1 MAKIG
6 DILKQPEPGWKR
18 FDDTNPLISYKGTN
32 WHLLSRG
39 VVPNCYNETQMCQR
53 DDPSKGSVEFS
64 FNGTGIRV
72 ITTQQM
78 NRSPDVFVE
87 IDGVPSGSY
96 SSGDFLTIRNQVLF
110 YERVGLSDGV
120 HTIKLTGS
128 YMEMD
133 AFDIFRGDIIPPP
146 IKVGDILK
154 QPEPGWKRYD
164 DNNSFITY
172 EGDWRKNESSSA
184 AYSGKYHLCSGK
196 SKINFSF
203 VGSKLRIIGGTHR
216 SWTGTVYV
224 EIDGEICGSYNMV
237 DSDSWGEYSILLY
250 EKNNLQYITH
260 NVVLYADEIS
270 SLDAID
276 IDDTGRLLPP
286 RPKVSLYKKQS
297 GKILMDDFNSI
308 NPEWIISP
316 SDSFSIAARKGFM
329 RLNHSADRDVMLLID
344 KPQGDIAIQVI
355 ADYTPDVEGDKG
367 GLIIYQNT
375 DNKIEFLESHSMN
388 FSKEHQE
395 WLATSTGEQW
405 DFYSKVDATFDYADS
420 DKLDATKIGVVLKKG
435 GADSYKPLDIDRI
448 LITSGHK
455 LKLRQLFPDNKVIL
469 KDENGTTLSI
479 NQVGRLNTGIDI
491 NLPSLEFQGS
501 IEVYDEQNRL
511 IAEKK
516 TLFYGGDIYNMGSP
530 IKIIMESK
538 ELNDT
543 GPTDLGY
550 MIEGKRVIK
559 MIVQNENSVA
569 VQNLKISIEQYME
582 KVGYTWADISL
593 DNLAWVKQISINTLG
608 ANSFREFWVLVTK
621 DLNYIGF
628 EPILFNIK
636 LQHD

>member
-32 WHLLSRG
+32 WRLFSRG
-39 VVPNCYNETQMCQR
+39 TVPNNYNETQMCQR

-87 IDGVPSGSY
+87 IDGVASGRY
-96 SSGDFLTIRNQVLF
+96 SPGDFLMIKNQVLF
-110 YERVGLSDGV
+110 YEKVGLSDGV
-120 HTIKLTGS
+120 HTIKLTGN

-133 AFDIFRGDIIPPP
+133 AFDILKGDIIPPP
-146 IKVGDILK
+146 IKVGDTLK
-154 QPEPGWKRYD
+154 EPELDWKRYD

-172 EGDWRKNESSSA
+172 EGDWQINESSSA

-196 SKINFSF
+196 SKISFSF
-203 VGSKLRIIGGTHR
+203 VGSKLRILGGTNR
-216 SWTGTVYV
+216 YWTGTVNV
-224 EIDGEICGSYNMV
+224 EIDGEKCGSYTM
-237 DSDSWGEYSILLY
+237 DDPDSWGEFSILLY
-250 EKNNLQYITH
+250 EKNDLQYTTH
-260 NVVLYADEIS
+260 NVVVYADEIS
-270 SLDAID
+270 TLDALD
-276 IDDTGRLLPP
+276 IDDTGKLLPP

-297 GKILMDDFNSI
+297 GKILVDDFDSI

-316 SDSFSIAARKGFM
+316 SDSFSIAARKSFI
-329 RLNHSADRDVMLLID
+329 RLNHTADKDVMLLID
-344 KPQGDIAIQVI
+344 KPQGDIAIQVT
-355 ADYTPDVEGDKG
+355 ADYIPDVKGDKG
-367 GLIIYQNT
+367 GLIIYQNA
-375 DNKIEFLESHSMN
+375 DNKIEFLESHSIN
-388 FSKEHQE
+388 SSKEHKE
-395 WLATSTGEQW
+395 WLATSTSEQW
-405 DFYSKVDATFDYADS
+405 DFYSKIDATFDYADS
-420 DKLDATKIGVVLKKG
+420 DKLEATKLGVVLKKSV
-435 GADSYKPLDIDRI
+435 ADSYKPLDIDRI
-448 LITSGHK
+448 IITSGRK
-455 LKLRQLFPDNKVIL
+455 LKLRQLFPNNRVIL

-479 NQVGRLNTGIDI
+479 NQVGKLNTGIDI

-530 IKIIMESK
+530 IKIIMDSK

-543 GPTDLGY
+543 DPTDLGY
-550 MIEGKRVIK
+550 MIEGKRIIK

-593 DNLAWVKQISINTLG
+593 DKSTWAKQIAIDKLG
-608 ANSFREFWVLVTK
+608 ANSYKEFWVLVTK